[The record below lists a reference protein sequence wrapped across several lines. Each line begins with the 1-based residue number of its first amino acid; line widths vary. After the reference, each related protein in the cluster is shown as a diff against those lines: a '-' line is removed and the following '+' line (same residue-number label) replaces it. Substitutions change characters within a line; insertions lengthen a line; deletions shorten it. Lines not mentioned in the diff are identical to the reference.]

1 LSVEISTVPEFSFA
15 YQPIVDIESRTVFA
29 FEALVRG
36 RANQPAGVIFG
47 AIDPRDL
54 HRFDRAARLR
64 AIELAASLG
73 LETSLSLN
81 LLPRSLDSEPD
92 AIDSTIEAAR
102 CARIPA
108 TNIIIEVTE
117 GEMIHDAAGFAE
129 RMNTYRAQGIRFAI
143 DDFGA
148 GFSGLNLLAEFQ
160 PDEVKLDMHLVRD
173 IESKGPRQAIVRA
186 VIQACDDLGIDV
198 IAEGIESEAEY
209 RWFKRAGV
217 RLFQGYLFCR
227 PAFEALPAP
236 IFPQ

>member
-1 LSVEISTVPEFSFA
+1 VEVSKIPEFSFA
-15 YQPIVDIESRTVFA
+15 YQPIVDIETRTVFA
-29 FEALVRG
+29 YEALVRG
-36 RANQPAGVIFG
+36 RANEPAGVIFG

-54 HRFDRAARLR
+54 HRFDRMARIR

-81 LLPRSLDSEPD
+81 LLPQSLDGAPD
-92 AIDSTIEAAR
+92 AVSSTIEAAMR
-102 CARIPA
+102 ARIPA
-108 TNIIIEVTE
+108 RNIIIEVTE
-117 GEMIHDAAGFAE
+117 GEMIHDPAGFAK

-186 VIQACDDLGIDV
+186 VMQVCEDLGIDV
-198 IAEGIESEAEY
+198 IAEGVESDAEY

>member
-1 LSVEISTVPEFSFA
+1 VEISKIPEFSFA
-15 YQPIVDIESRTVFA
+15 YQPIVDIETRTVFA
-29 FEALVRG
+29 YEALVRG
-36 RANQPAGVIFG
+36 RANEPAGVIFG

-54 HRFDRAARLR
+54 HRFDRAARIR

-81 LLPRSLDSEPD
+81 LLPRSLDGAPD
-92 AIDSTIEAAR
+92 AVSSTIEAAMR
-102 CARIPA
+102 ARIPA
-108 TNIIIEVTE
+108 RNIIIEVTE

-186 VIQACDDLGIDV
+186 VMQVCEDLGIDV
-198 IAEGIESEAEY
+198 IAEGVESDAEY

-217 RLFQGYLFCR
+217 KLFQGYLFCR
-227 PAFEALPAP
+227 PTFEALPTP
-236 IFPQ
+236 VFPQ

>member
-1 LSVEISTVPEFSFA
+1 VEISTIPEFSFA
-15 YQPIVDIESRTVFA
+15 YQPIVDIETRAVFA
-29 FEALVRG
+29 YEALVRG
-36 RANQPAGVIFG
+36 RANEPAGAVFG
-47 AIDPRDL
+47 AIGPLDL
-54 HRFDRAARLR
+54 HRFDRAARIH
-64 AIELAASLG
+64 AIGLAASLG

-81 LLPRSLDSEPD
+81 LLPQSLESAPD
-92 AIDSTIEAAR
+92 AISSTIEAAMR
-102 CARIPA
+102 ARIP
-108 TNIIIEVTE
+108 TKNIIIEVTE
-117 GEMIHDAAGFAE
+117 GEVIHDVARFAE
-129 RMNTYRAQGIRFAI
+129 RMNSYRAQGIRFAI

-227 PAFEALPAP
+227 PTFEALPAP
-236 IFPQ
+236 LFPP

>member
-1 LSVEISTVPEFSFA
+1 VEISKIPEFSFA
-15 YQPIVDIESRTVFA
+15 YQPIVDIETRTVFA
-29 FEALVRG
+29 YEALVRG
-36 RANQPAGVIFG
+36 RANEPAGVIFG

-54 HRFDRAARLR
+54 HRFDRAARIR

-81 LLPRSLDSEPD
+81 LLPQSLDGAPD
-92 AIDSTIEAAR
+92 AVSSTIEAAMR
-102 CARIPA
+102 ARVPA
-108 TNIIIEVTE
+108 RNIIIEVTE

-186 VIQACDDLGIDV
+186 VMQVCEDLGIDV
-198 IAEGIESEAEY
+198 IAEGVESEAEY

-227 PAFEALPAP
+227 PTFEALPTP
-236 IFPQ
+236 VFPQ

>member
-1 LSVEISTVPEFSFA
+1 VEVSKIPEFSFA
-15 YQPIVDIESRTVFA
+15 YQPIVDIETRTVFA
-29 FEALVRG
+29 YEALVRG
-36 RANQPAGVIFG
+36 RANEPAGVIFG

-54 HRFDRAARLR
+54 HRFDRAARIR

-81 LLPRSLDSEPD
+81 LLPRSLDGAPD
-92 AIDSTIEAAR
+92 AVSSTIEAAMR
-102 CARIPA
+102 ARIPA
-108 TNIIIEVTE
+108 RNIIIEVTE

-186 VIQACDDLGIDV
+186 VMQVCEDLGIDV
-198 IAEGIESEAEY
+198 IAEGVESDAEY

-217 RLFQGYLFCR
+217 KLFQGYLFCR
-227 PAFEALPAP
+227 PTFEALPTP
-236 IFPQ
+236 VFPQ

>member
-1 LSVEISTVPEFSFA
+1 VEISKIPEFSFA
-15 YQPIVDIESRTVFA
+15 YQPIVDIETRTVFA
-29 FEALVRG
+29 YEALVRG
-36 RANQPAGVIFG
+36 RANEPAGAIFG

-54 HRFDRAARLR
+54 HRFDRAARIR

-81 LLPRSLDSEPD
+81 LLPQSLDGAPD
-92 AIDSTIEAAR
+92 AISSTIEAAMR
-102 CARIPA
+102 ARIPA
-108 TNIIIEVTE
+108 GNIIIEVTE

-129 RMNTYRAQGIRFAI
+129 RMNTYRAQGIRFAL

-173 IESKGPRQAIVRA
+173 IETKGPRQAIVRA
-186 VIQACDDLGIDV
+186 VMQVCEDLGIDV
-198 IAEGIESEAEY
+198 IAEGVESEAEY
-209 RWFKRAGV
+209 CWFKRAGV

-227 PAFEALPAP
+227 PTFEALPTP
-236 IFPQ
+236 VFPP